1 MSLDDRNRWDRQHAE
16 SSGPEEASSLLQKV
30 LAGEHWQIPSGRALD
45 IACGKGRNALFFA
58 ARGFD
63 VTAVDV
69 SAVAL
74 DAGRRRAG
82 ERNLQVTWMEIDL
95 EQDALPACGFD
106 LVRQRQLLAKRA
118 VTPKIKAAVKSGGW
132 IIFETYLIDQR
143 RLGHPRN
150 PDYLLAHNEL
160 LNSFSDFRVLFYREG
175 KFADGRDASFRAG
188 LLAQKPA

>member
-45 IACGKGRNALFFA
+45 IACGKGRNALFLA

-69 SAVAL
+69 SGVGL
-74 DAGRRRAG
+74 DVGRRRAA

-95 EQDALPACGFD
+95 EQDALPASGYD
-106 LVRQRQLLAKRA
+106 LVVNVNYLQRAL
-118 VTPKIKAAVKSGGW
+118 TPKIKAAVKSGGS

-143 RLGHPRN
+143 RLGHPKN

-175 KFADGRDASFRAG
+175 KFADGREASFRAG